1 MPVSTEKN
9 FEEKFELFKEWLTQQ
24 DSFKDKGHL
33 ISANESS
40 IASGFSNETFIFSLE
55 ENDEIKNFVLRLKPT
70 NYQVF
75 PEYNLKLQVDI
86 MRCLHNRG
94 FPAPNVILY
103 ESNEGI
109 LGSEFYLM
117 DYINGEAPSDNPPYH
132 MDPEGMVGKAVKEDR
147 RKIWTEWIHYLNQIH
162 ILDIDDL
169 GLTELES
176 KYVKNDPID
185 IDIEYYQDFLN
196 WGMDGEDNPLC
207 DDVLNWLRENKPKKN
222 NPLSLCWGDSRPGNI
237 LYENFKATALLD
249 WEMASYGDPISDVAW
264 CLAVDDA
271 SSLGLTI
278 ERLEGSM
285 DYKEA
290 LDIWSSK
297 TGFSQE
303 NYEYYRIFSL
313 LKFSVIMVRV
323 AKKLVFNKI
332 MPLESD
338 FYKNNYISNFLKSE
352 FKTKVNL

>member
-86 MRCLHNRG
+86 MRCLHDRG

-103 ESNEGI
+103 ESNEDI

-176 KYVKNDPID
+176 KYGKNDPID

>member
-9 FEEKFELFKEWLTQQ
+9 FEERFELFKEWLTQQ

-86 MRCLHNRG
+86 MRCLHKRG

-103 ESNEGI
+103 ESNEDI

-176 KYVKNDPID
+176 KYGKNDPID

>member
-33 ISANESS
+33 ILANESS

-132 MDPEGMVGKAVKEDR
+132 MDPKGMVGKAVKEDR

-162 ILDIDDL
+162 ILDVDDL

-176 KYVKNDPID
+176 KYGKNDPID

>member
-9 FEEKFELFKEWLTQQ
+9 FEERFELFKEWLTQQ
-24 DSFKDKGHL
+24 DGFKDKGHL

-103 ESNEGI
+103 ESNEDI

-176 KYVKNDPID
+176 KYGKNDPID

>member
-33 ISANESS
+33 ILANESS

-75 PEYNLKLQVDI
+75 PEYNLNLQVDI

-103 ESNEGI
+103 ESNEDI

-162 ILDIDDL
+162 ILDVDDL

-176 KYVKNDPID
+176 KYGKNDPID

-237 LYENFKATALLD
+237 LYENFKAV
-249 WEMASYGDPISDVAW
+249 SYTH
-264 CLAVDDA
+264 
-271 SSLGLTI
+271 LT
-278 ERLEGSM
+278 LPTM
-285 DYKEA
+285 C
-290 LDIWSSK
+290 
-297 TGFSQE
+297 
-303 NYEYYRIFSL
+303 
-313 LKFSVIMVRV
+313 VV
-323 AKKLVFNKI
+323 
-332 MPLESD
+332 
-338 FYKNNYISNFLKSE
+338 
-352 FKTKVNL
+352 

>member
-9 FEEKFELFKEWLTQQ
+9 FEERFELFKEWLTQQ

-86 MRCLHNRG
+86 MRCLHDRG
-94 FPAPNVILY
+94 FPVPNVILY
-103 ESNEGI
+103 ESNEDI

-162 ILDIDDL
+162 ILDVDDL

-176 KYVKNDPID
+176 KYGKSDPID

>member
-103 ESNEGI
+103 ESNEDI

-176 KYVKNDPID
+176 KYGKNDPID

>member
-1 MPVSTEKN
+1 
-9 FEEKFELFKEWLTQQ
+9 
-24 DSFKDKGHL
+24 
-33 ISANESS
+33 
-40 IASGFSNETFIFSLE
+40 
-55 ENDEIKNFVLRLKPT
+55 
-70 NYQVF
+70 
-75 PEYNLKLQVDI
+75 
-86 MRCLHNRG
+86 
-94 FPAPNVILY
+94 
-103 ESNEGI
+103 
-109 LGSEFYLM
+109 M

-162 ILDIDDL
+162 ILDVDDL

-176 KYVKNDPID
+176 KYGKNDPID

-207 DDVLNWLRENKPKKN
+207 DDVLNWLKENKPKRN

>member
-9 FEEKFELFKEWLTQQ
+9 FEERFELFKEWLTQQ
-24 DSFKDKGHL
+24 DGFKDKGHL

-86 MRCLHNRG
+86 MRCLHDRG

-103 ESNEGI
+103 ESNEDI

-176 KYVKNDPID
+176 KYGKNDPID

>member
-33 ISANESS
+33 VSANESS

-86 MRCLHNRG
+86 MRCLHDRG

-103 ESNEGI
+103 ESNEDI

-162 ILDIDDL
+162 ILDVNDL

-176 KYVKNDPID
+176 KYGKNDPID

>member
-9 FEEKFELFKEWLTQQ
+9 FEERFELFKEWLTQQ

-132 MDPEGMVGKAVKEDR
+132 MDPKGMVGKAVKEDR

-176 KYVKNDPID
+176 KYGKNDPID

>member
-162 ILDIDDL
+162 ILDVNDL

-176 KYVKNDPID
+176 KYGKNDPID

>member
-86 MRCLHNRG
+86 MRCLHDRG

-103 ESNEGI
+103 ESNEDI

-132 MDPEGMVGKAVKEDR
+132 MDPKGMVGKAVKEDR

-162 ILDIDDL
+162 ILDVDDL

-176 KYVKNDPID
+176 KYGKNDPID

>member
-55 ENDEIKNFVLRLKPT
+55 ENHEIKNFVLRLKPT

-162 ILDIDDL
+162 ILDVDDL

-176 KYVKNDPID
+176 KYGKNDPID

>member
-9 FEEKFELFKEWLTQQ
+9 FEERFELFKEWLTQQ

-86 MRCLHNRG
+86 MRCLHKRG

-103 ESNEGI
+103 ESNEDI

-132 MDPEGMVGKAVKEDR
+132 LDPEGMVGKAVKEDR

-162 ILDIDDL
+162 ILDVDDL

-176 KYVKNDPID
+176 KYGKNDPID

>member
-9 FEEKFELFKEWLTQQ
+9 FEERFELFKEWLTQQ

-103 ESNEGI
+103 ESNEDI

-162 ILDIDDL
+162 ILDVNDL

-176 KYVKNDPID
+176 KYGKNDPID

>member
-86 MRCLHNRG
+86 MRCLHDRG

-103 ESNEGI
+103 ESNEDI

-162 ILDIDDL
+162 ILDVDDL

-176 KYVKNDPID
+176 KYGKNDPID

-352 FKTKVNL
+352 FETKVNL

>member
-86 MRCLHNRG
+86 MRCLHKRG

-103 ESNEGI
+103 ESNEDI

-162 ILDIDDL
+162 ILDVDDL

-176 KYVKNDPID
+176 KYGKNDPID

>member
-86 MRCLHNRG
+86 MRCLHDRG

-103 ESNEGI
+103 ESNEDI

-176 KYVKNDPID
+176 KYGKNDPID

-207 DDVLNWLRENKPKKN
+207 DDVLNWLKENKPKRN

>member
-9 FEEKFELFKEWLTQQ
+9 FEERFELFKEWLTQQ

-33 ISANESS
+33 ILANESS

-86 MRCLHNRG
+86 MRCLHDRG

-103 ESNEGI
+103 ESNEDI

-162 ILDIDDL
+162 ILDVDDL

-176 KYVKNDPID
+176 KYGKNDPID

>member
-86 MRCLHNRG
+86 MRCLHDRG

-103 ESNEGI
+103 ESNEDI

-162 ILDIDDL
+162 ILDVDDL

-176 KYVKNDPID
+176 KYGKNDPID

-207 DDVLNWLRENKPKKN
+207 DDVLNWLKENKPKRN

>member
-162 ILDIDDL
+162 ILDINDL

-176 KYVKNDPID
+176 KYGKNDPID

>member
-9 FEEKFELFKEWLTQQ
+9 FEERFELFKEWLTQQ

-86 MRCLHNRG
+86 MRCLHDRG

-103 ESNEGI
+103 ESNEDI

-132 MDPEGMVGKAVKEDR
+132 MDPKGMVGKAVKEDR

-162 ILDIDDL
+162 ILDVDDL

-176 KYVKNDPID
+176 KYGKNDPID

>member
-103 ESNEGI
+103 ESNEDI

-169 GLTELES
+169 GLTELET
-176 KYVKNDPID
+176 KYGKNDPID

>member
-9 FEEKFELFKEWLTQQ
+9 FEERFELFKEWLTQQ

-103 ESNEGI
+103 ESNEDI

-176 KYVKNDPID
+176 KYGKNDPID

>member
-103 ESNEGI
+103 ESNEDI

-162 ILDIDDL
+162 ILDVDDL

-176 KYVKNDPID
+176 KYGKNDPID

>member
-9 FEEKFELFKEWLTQQ
+9 FEERFELFKEWLTQQ

-103 ESNEGI
+103 ESNEDI

-162 ILDIDDL
+162 ILDVDDL

-176 KYVKNDPID
+176 KYGKNDPID

>member
-103 ESNEGI
+103 ESNEDI

-162 ILDIDDL
+162 ILDVNDL

-176 KYVKNDPID
+176 KYGKNDPID

>member
-9 FEEKFELFKEWLTQQ
+9 FEERFELFKEWLTQQ

-103 ESNEGI
+103 ESNEDI

-132 MDPEGMVGKAVKEDR
+132 MDPKGMVGKAVKEDR

-162 ILDIDDL
+162 ILDVNDL

-176 KYVKNDPID
+176 KYGKSDPID

>member
-86 MRCLHNRG
+86 MRCLHDRG

-103 ESNEGI
+103 ESNEDI

-162 ILDIDDL
+162 ILDINDL

-176 KYVKNDPID
+176 KYEKNDPID